1 MAAPKGNRFAAKDL
15 EWRRQLKWALDEYES
30 DEVQRGCALRDIAR
44 KVVGLALN
52 GNIDAI
58 HELGNRLDGK
68 PAQAVHVTGDDE
80 GGPIRAHWTV
90 EIIRA
95 ATPDT

>member
-30 DEVQRGCALRDIAR
+30 DAVQPGCALRDIAR
-44 KVVGLALN
+44 KVVGLALS

-68 PAQAVHVTGDDE
+68 PAQAITIDGDGE
-80 GGPIRAHWTV
+80 GGPVRIEGAVKLVR
-90 EIIRA
+90 
-95 ATPDT
+95 PG